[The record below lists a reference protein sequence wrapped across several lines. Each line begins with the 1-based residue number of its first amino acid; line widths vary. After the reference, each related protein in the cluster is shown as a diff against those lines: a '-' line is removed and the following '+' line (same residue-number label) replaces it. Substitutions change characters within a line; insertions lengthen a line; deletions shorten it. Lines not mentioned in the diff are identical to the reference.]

1 MSPLNFQKAIA
12 WEWRFMVN
20 CDHHHCIDDVCKLLK
35 LPKISVIQFVVFW
48 VVPYSLLYL
57 GIKEVTCGHLKKKV
71 FKSQLTL
78 GIRVTRFHA
87 LFHALLS
94 VNASPCLLI
103 GIFSAHGVWK
113 SQKKS
118 HSTLRAKR
126 ATFTF
131 WVDKS

>member
-1 MSPLNFQKAIA
+1 
-12 WEWRFMVN
+12 MVN

-103 GIFSAHGVWK
+103 GIFSAYTVFENHRK
-113 SQKKS
+113 SLIQHCERSELRLHFEWTKVNGKCQKWS
-118 HSTLRAKR
+118 ILVS
-126 ATFTF
+126 F
-131 WVDKS
+131 